1 MMADEAMLTAC
12 AGEQDD
18 GGGRS
23 IRLFGRGRR
32 GFTIL
37 AGLLAMAGITA
48 GIFYVA
54 SQPRTLRLAVGP
66 LGSEDARM
74 AAGFVQGL
82 NREKSQIRLRLILT
96 EGSEE
101 SARKIDAGEAELAI
115 VRPDIALP
123 ARADT
128 ALITRR
134 SFPFI
139 ITTKE
144 TAIGRIAD
152 LRGRRVGVVR
162 NPAGNIALLKLVLS
176 QYEVSSD
183 EVTIVGLTQDEV
195 VPFARQGRID
205 AFFSVSAVGA
215 RTNGDGVGRLRA
227 AWGEDPVLI
236 PIREADALA
245 ARIRAIE
252 TGEIVR
258 GALGGDPPRPA
269 ENLPTIAI
277 TSRLVASQALD
288 EDIVGTLV
296 GQLLALRVTLAAE
309 LPQIQGLETPA
320 TDKDAPLPVHAGAAA
335 FIDGEQKTFFE
346 RYGDWFYLGVMA
358 LSLLGTGAAGLLGR
372 ESAARR
378 RQAMMGLDR
387 LLALLPQ
394 IRGATDLDMLDR
406 YRAQADAILLEVL
419 GDFGQGNLDSSAI
432 AAYRLVFDQVSRAVV
447 EAKIRAAA
455 AQI

>member
-1 MMADEAMLTAC
+1 MGRGK
-12 AGEQDD
+12 AGR
-18 GGGRS
+18 GG
-23 IRLFGRGRR
+23 LFGKGRR

-37 AGLLAMAGITA
+37 AGLLALSGITA
-48 GIFYVA
+48 AVFYVV

-66 LGSEDARM
+66 ISSEDARM

-101 SARKIDAGEAELAI
+101 SAKKVDDGDAELAI

-123 ARADT
+123 AKADT

-134 SFPFI
+134 SFPFL
-139 ITTKE
+139 ITDKE
-144 TAIGRIAD
+144 SAIGRIAD

-162 NPAGNIALLKLVLS
+162 NPAGNIALLKLVLA
-176 QYEVSSD
+176 QYEVGQD
-183 EVTIVGLTQDEV
+183 EVTIVGLTPDEV
-195 VPFARQGRID
+195 VPAAKERRID
-205 AFFSVSAVGA
+205 AFFSINAVGA
-215 RTNGDGVGRLRA
+215 RSSGDGASRLRS

-245 ARIRAIE
+245 ARVRAIE

-277 TSRLVASQALD
+277 TSRLVASQDLD
-288 EDIVGTLV
+288 EDIVGSLV
-296 GQLLALRVTLAAE
+296 SALLALRVTLAAE

-320 TDKDAPLPVHAGAAA
+320 TDKDSPLPVHAGAAA

-346 RYGDWFYLGVMA
+346 RYGDWFYLGVMG

-378 RQAMMGLDR
+378 KRAMMGLDR
-387 LLALLPQ
+387 LLGLLPV
-394 IRGATDLDMLDR
+394 IRGTSDVETLDLC
-406 YRAQADAILLEVL
+406 RAQADAILLEVL
-419 GDFGQGNLDSSAI
+419 SDFGQGDLDSSAI
-432 AAYRLVFDQVSRAVV
+432 AAYRLVFDQVSRAVI
-447 EAKIRAAA
+447 EAKIRATTSGL
-455 AQI
+455 